1 MTRPYEQALPSPNAI
16 ATLKPYTVVRKN
28 AKRTQVHLAALADES
43 RITAIVQSHISPLS
57 RHWLHT
63 FAKRCLDV
71 IGASLGII
79 LLAPLLLVTALAIK
93 LESHGPVLFTQK
105 RVGRDGKL
113 FKMYKFR
120 SMVDGA
126 DAQKATLAAQNE
138 YSGVAFKIR
147 ADPRVTRIGR
157 FIRKFS
163 IDELPQLLN
172 ILKGE
177 MSLVGPRPV
186 VVAEA
191 LRYEPWQLRRFAA
204 TPGLT
209 CLWQVSG
216 RSNISFDDW
225 MRLDLAYIDRWS
237 LWLDLKL
244 ILKTVRVVMTAD
256 GAY

>member
-1 MTRPYEQALPSPNAI
+1 MTKSYEQALPSPNAI
-16 ATLKPYTVVRKN
+16 ATLKPYTIVRKS
-28 AKRTQVHLAALADES
+28 AAQAQAPSVALADDS
-43 RITAIVQSHISPLS
+43 RITAMIQSHVSPLS

-63 FAKRCLDV
+63 FAKRSLDV
-71 IGASLGII
+71 IGASLGLV
-79 LLAPLLLVTALAIK
+79 LLAPLVLVTALAIK
-93 LESHGPVLFTQK
+93 LESRGPVLFTQQ

-113 FKMYKFR
+113 FKLYKFR

-126 DAQKATLAAQNE
+126 DAQKATLAAKNE

-191 LRYEPWQLRRFAA
+191 LRYQPWQLRRFAA

-244 ILKTVRVVMTAD
+244 ILKTVRVVLTAE